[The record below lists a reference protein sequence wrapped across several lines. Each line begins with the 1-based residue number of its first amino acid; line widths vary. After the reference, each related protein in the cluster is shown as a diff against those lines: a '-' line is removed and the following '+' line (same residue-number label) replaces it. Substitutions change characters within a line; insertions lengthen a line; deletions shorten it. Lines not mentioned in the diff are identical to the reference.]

1 MIATTLAACEG
12 LGAAQPADPVDPMF
26 MRDEPALPSAPA
38 RRIPEAA
45 PVVRSPLARRL
56 EAFAA
61 EVAARRAE
69 RVAPK
74 PGGQPQDLTIA
85 AGPPAVF
92 DVAGLDA
99 AIRKIVAPLERS
111 TDISVH
117 IRELASEDVLFDYRG
132 DAPLNPASNHKLLTA
147 AAALDLL
154 GADFRFETRV
164 VLHDSAL
171 HVIGEG
177 DPTLDDLALREL
189 AAEVAGAVDPGS
201 LRKIVVDD
209 LVFSPRTLAP
219 GFSDEGVGEA
229 YQAPSGALSLDFNT
243 VEVTAVA
250 PRVKTKPGE
259 LVPLQVTLRPQ
270 SPHVVV
276 DNRAVVGRGAV
287 TVRSYAGMELAGQ
300 ARTVVELTG
309 KLRAGRTLVERRR
322 VVDPGL
328 YTGGALAVM

>member
-1 MIATTLAACEG
+1 MVVDPPPGCDARRREVRIQGQASRRLLVVIATALAACEG
-12 LGAAQPADPVDPMF
+12 IGAAQPAGPVDPMDL
-26 MRDEPALPSAPA
+26 RDEPAPPSAPS
-38 RRIPEAA
+38 RRIPEVA
-45 PVVRSPLARRL
+45 PPVPRSPLVRRL
-56 EAFAA
+56 AVFAA

-69 RVAPK
+69 RAK
-74 PGGQPQDLTIA
+74 PRSGAEPQALTTA

-132 DAPLNPASNHKLLTA
+132 DAPLNPASNHKLLTT

-164 VLHDSAL
+164 LLHDGAL

-189 AAEVAGAVDPGS
+189 ASAIAGAVDPTS

-219 GFSDEGVGEA
+219 GFSDAGVGEA

-250 PRVKTKPGE
+250 PRVSRGPA
-259 LVPLQVTLRPQ
+259 
-270 SPHVVV
+270 SPCPC
-276 DNRAVVGRGAV
+276 R
-287 TVRSYAGMELAGQ
+287 
-300 ARTVVELTG
+300 
-309 KLRAGRTLVERRR
+309 
-322 VVDPGL
+322 
-328 YTGGALAVM
+328 